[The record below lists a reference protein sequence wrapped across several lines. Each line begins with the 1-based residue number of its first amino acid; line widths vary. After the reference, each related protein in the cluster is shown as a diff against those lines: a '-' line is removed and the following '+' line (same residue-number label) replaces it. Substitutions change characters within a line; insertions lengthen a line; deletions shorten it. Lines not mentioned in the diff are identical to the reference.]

1 MAAQSVP
8 CSLQHLPAKT
18 AHIMLLLERDFCGVV
33 VSHAALVNINE
44 VSPLS
49 LLDTGQAGLPSPSE
63 PDSYLQSK
71 IDRFYIELLA
81 KGTT

>member
-1 MAAQSVP
+1 
-8 CSLQHLPAKT
+8 
-18 AHIMLLLERDFCGVV
+18 MLLLERDFCGVV

-49 LLDTGQAGLPSPSE
+49 PLDTGQAGWPSPSK

-71 IDRFYIELLA
+71 IDRFYIQLPA